1 MQKFSDVYV
10 TDHVA
15 ADPKLNTASEEE
27 DQDYFDYEQSLEEYN
42 NDSAPAFTPSGS
54 SQYERGS
61 LLQRIMDPFAHASRD
76 ENGAIMYNVT
86 DKDLGHFNLENDEL
100 MKSEYERLKG
110 KMDVWDVDEEDE
122 DAWRLAI
129 LEELESEKSPFKL
142 EDFQNVLDKEL
153 AVFKKGEKYDYV
165 KDIKDAYKVSL

>member
-1 MQKFSDVYV
+1 
-10 TDHVA
+10 
-15 ADPKLNTASEEE
+15 
-27 DQDYFDYEQSLEEYN
+27 
-42 NDSAPAFTPSGS
+42 
-54 SQYERGS
+54 
-61 LLQRIMDPFAHASRD
+61 MDPFAHASRD